1 MKLTGI
7 LRSIAL
13 LTCLLSGWGLT
24 HAQSWEW
31 SAEASRG
38 YALPHRDEMLALVT
52 GHSTGVALR
61 LGSWTEEGWRANWSA
76 KGRVWQGLELG
87 WLSGGSAE
95 LGDVASALWRI
106 DLPLR
111 PRLHFELG
119 TGLGWA
125 TAPYDPVERPL
136 SIAIGTRLNA
146 GLHLGTAATV
156 LEGASGRISIGAGLT
171 HFSNG
176 SLALP
181 NLGINNVHIR
191 LRASR
196 STAAFAT
203 PQMAAFPEAQ
213 HGWKFSGAFR
223 AGARD
228 VNLPGGP
235 LHPILG
241 GALYAER
248 SKKPSHSWAF
258 ALELAHNQSLRAYQL
273 EPLLPWEKLQLSSL
287 AGVQLHF
294 GNLHL
299 MMLQGW
305 VWTRPDQALGRYQMQ
320 SILAYDCAP
329 SWSIELG
336 LRSFNL
342 RADYPFLGVRLC
354 PAERKD

>member
-1 MKLTGI
+1 MTLPGI
-7 LRSIAL
+7 LRTIAL
-13 LTCLLSGWGLT
+13 STGLLSGVYSVC
-24 HAQSWEW
+24 AQSWEW

-52 GHSTGVALR
+52 GHSTGIALR
-61 LGSWTEEGWRANWSA
+61 VGSWSSEDWRTHWSA
-76 KGRVWQGLELG
+76 KGPVWQGLELG
-87 WLSGGSAE
+87 WLSGGSEE
-95 LGDVASALWRI
+95 LGNVASALWRV

-111 PRLHFELG
+111 PRWHVELG
-119 TGLGWA
+119 AGLGWA
-125 TAPYDPVERPL
+125 TSPYDPVDRPL

-146 GLHLGTAATV
+146 GLHLGTVATV
-156 LEGASGRISIGAGLT
+156 VERASGRISIGAGLT

-196 STAAFAT
+196 STAAL
-203 PQMAAFPEAQ
+203 AAPRTSTNIETRPV
-213 HGWKFSGAFR
+213 WRFSSAFR
-223 AGARD
+223 GGMRD

-235 LHPILG
+235 LHPILS

-248 SKKPSHSWAF
+248 SIKPSHSWAF
-258 ALELAHNQSLRAYQL
+258 ALELAHNQSLRAYQP
-273 EPLLPWEKLQLSSL
+273 EPLRTGEKLQLSSL
-287 AGVQLHF
+287 AGVNLHF

-305 VWTRPDQALGRYQMQ
+305 VWTRPDQALGRYQFQ
-320 SILAYDCAP
+320 SILAYDCAS
-329 SWSIELG
+329 SWTIELG

-342 RADYPFLGVRLC
+342 RADYPFLGVRFC
-354 PAERKD
+354 PAERTD